1 MATGVSIGKGQAPL
15 PPSAANSNAPSAPM
29 PDESEPNEDYDP
41 HTKYPNTSI

>member
-15 PPSAANSNAPSAPM
+15 PPSAANAPSAPM